1 LHYDIL
7 GVRRITAQVEEFPGK
22 GALDMGKSTTTQP
35 QLDLEALLKRVE
47 DSIPARDMPVLKRA
61 YQMAARAHNGQLRAS
76 GEPFVQHSL
85 ATAATLA
92 DLRLDTATIAAALL
106 HDVPEDTDIS
116 LKEIEKVFG
125 DEVAKLVDGVTKLTR
140 ISWTSLEEEEAESLR
155 KIFLAMVDDVRV
167 VLIKLADRLH
177 NMHTLIALPEGRRQ
191 EIAKETL
198 DIFAPLAHRLGMWQ
212 IKEELEDLALR
223 HLEPEKYQEI
233 LDLRAERHTRHER
246 YLKGV
251 VETLKRSLTEQE
263 ITAEV
268 TGRYKHIFSIYQ
280 KMESK
285 GRDFDQIYDVLATR
299 IIVDEVTD
307 CYAALGIVHSLWRPI
322 SGEFDDY
329 IAMPKDN
336 MYQSLHTAVVGP
348 GGRPLE
354 IQIRTWDMHW
364 VAEYGVAA
372 HWRYKEQVE
381 RDAVLEAKMGWLRQL
396 MDWRRELADAQ
407 EFVDSLKTDLFPE
420 EVYVFTPK
428 GDVIEL
434 PRGSTPIDFA
444 YHVHTEIGHR
454 CQGAKV
460 NAKMVPLDYQLND
473 GDQVLILTA
482 KKGGPSRDWLNPHL
496 GYVRTSRARQKIRQ
510 WFRRQERA
518 DNIAQ
523 GRRLL
528 ERELKRLGIE
538 RESYEDIA
546 KLFGRR
552 KVEDLLA
559 AVGYGDINVHQ
570 VSTKILEVEREKEE
584 APDELPP
591 VVAPR
596 PEAPAVMVKGVGDL
610 LTRIG
615 RCCNP
620 LPGDDITGYI
630 TRGRGVTVHRRD
642 CSNVLRVLRDGDRE
656 RLIEVD
662 WGEEQDRAYPVLVK
676 VRAYDRR
683 GLLKDIAAILDAE
696 DVNMSSATISTTKK
710 DQTATMIATLEI
722 NGMAQ
727 LSRILTKIEGLANVL
742 EAQRQTG

>member
-1 LHYDIL
+1 MDEL
-7 GVRRITAQVEEFPGK
+7 
-22 GALDMGKSTTTQP
+22 TTTQP
-35 QLDLEALLKRVE
+35 QLDLEALLKRAE
-47 DSIPARDMPVLKRA
+47 DSIPAQDIPLIERA
-61 YQMAARAHNGQLRAS
+61 YQMATRAHDGQLRAS

-85 ATAATLA
+85 ATAATLL

-116 LKEIEKVFG
+116 LEEIQDAFG

-140 ISWTSLEEEEAESLR
+140 ISWTSLEEEAAESLR
-155 KIFLAMVDDVRV
+155 KMFLAMVDDVRV
-167 VLIKLADRLH
+167 ILIKLADRLH
-177 NMHTLIALPEGRRQ
+177 NMHTLMALPEGRRG

-212 IKEELEDLALR
+212 IKEELEDLSLR
-223 HLEPEKYQEI
+223 YLEPEKYQQI
-233 LDLRAERHTRHER
+233 LDLRTERQARRDR
-246 YLKGV
+246 YLEGV
-251 VETLKRSLTEQE
+251 VEALKRSLAQQGIEAQ
-263 ITAEV
+263 V
-268 TGRYKHIFSIYQ
+268 TGRYKHIYSIYQ
-280 KMESK
+280 KMMSTD
-285 GRDFDQIYDVLATR
+285 RDFDQIYDVHAAR

-322 SGEFDDY
+322 TGEFDDY

-348 GGRPLE
+348 EGRPLE
-354 IQIRTWDMHW
+354 VQIRTRDMHW
-364 VAEYGVAA
+364 MAEYGVAA
-372 HWRYKEQVE
+372 HWRYKEQVQ
-381 RDAVLEAKMGWLRQL
+381 RDAVLEAKMAWLRQL
-396 MDWRRELADAQ
+396 MEWRRELVDAQ

-434 PRGSTPIDFA
+434 PRGATPIDFA
-444 YHVHTEIGHR
+444 FHVHTEIGLR

-460 NAKMVPLDYQLND
+460 NGKMVSLNYQMKD

-496 GYVRTSRARQKIRQ
+496 GYVRTSRAKQKIRQ

-538 RESYEDIA
+538 RESYEEIA
-546 KLFGRR
+546 KLFRFD
-552 KVEDLLA
+552 KVEDFLTA
-559 AVGYGDINVHQ
+559 IGYGDISVHQ
-570 VSTKILEVEREKEE
+570 VSTRILEVEREKEE
-584 APDELPP
+584 SPEELPP
-591 VVAPR
+591 IVAPR
-596 PEAPAVMVKGVGDL
+596 PEAPEIRVKGVGDL
-610 LTRIG
+610 LTHIG

-620 LPGDDITGYI
+620 LPGDGIIGYI
-630 TRGRGVTVHRRD
+630 TRGRGVTIHRRD
-642 CSNVLRVLRDGDRE
+642 CTNVLRVLRDGDRE

-662 WGEEQDRAYPVLVK
+662 WGKERDRAYPVVVK
-676 VRAYDRR
+676 VRAYDRT
-683 GLLKDIAAILDAE
+683 GLLRDIAAILDAE
-696 DVNMSSATISTTKK
+696 DVNMTSATITTSKA
-710 DQTATMIATLEI
+710 DQTATIIATLDI
-722 NGMAQ
+722 TGMAQ
-727 LSRILTKIEGLANVL
+727 LSRVLTKIEGLTNVL